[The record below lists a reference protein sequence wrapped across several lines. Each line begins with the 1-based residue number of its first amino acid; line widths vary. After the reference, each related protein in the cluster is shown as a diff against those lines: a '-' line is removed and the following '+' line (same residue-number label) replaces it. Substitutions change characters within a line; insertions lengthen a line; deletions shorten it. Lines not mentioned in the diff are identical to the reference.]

1 MYTGDSAADKSEQL
15 QNNLYAS
22 LSKPLKN
29 VQVAM
34 LTEVTSTCYKARWM
48 EESFTNWEQI
58 NLCKAEAYNKF
69 FGKFNDALQKHR
81 DSTKFKFQDCDVQA
95 GNNVE
100 KAVVCVRS
108 YLKGMEQ
115 DNEKLLA
122 FAK

>member
-1 MYTGDSAADKSEQL
+1 
-15 QNNLYAS
+15 
-22 LSKPLKN
+22 
-29 VQVAM
+29 VQAAM
-34 LTEVTSTCYKARWM
+34 LTEVTSSCYKARWM

-58 NLCKAEAYNKF
+58 NLCKSEIYDKY
-69 FGKFNDALQKHR
+69 FGKLNDALHKHR

-100 KAVVCVRS
+100 KAVVCVRN
-108 YLKGMEQ
+108 YLQGMEQ